1 MGLRRSCSRPP
12 SRNRCAGRSTATL
25 AGQAQKE
32 FFVNEALSLL
42 DALHARAVT
51 ASQPAPPANP
61 AEGAC
66 YRVTTSATDSWAGQ
80 EGRLA
85 VRVAGAW
92 HFIPPAEGM
101 LVYDRAAA
109 AFVIYRSQWQP
120 AAVVAAPSGGT
131 VVDVEARGT
140 LTALITA
147 LRNMG
152 VLAAPA
158 S

>member
-1 MGLRRSCSRPP
+1 MSDPFVFPG
-12 SRNRCAGRSTATL
+12 STPAL
-25 AGQAQKE
+25 NLPLLIAGQAQKE
-32 FFVNEALSLL
+32 FFINEALSLL

-51 ASQPAPPANP
+51 ASQPAPPASP
-61 AEGAC
+61 SEGAC
-66 YRVTTSATDSWAGQ
+66 YRVTATSTGSWTGQ

-131 VVDVEARGT
+131 VVDLEARGT
-140 LTALITA
+140 LTALIAA
-147 LRNMG
+147 LRTMG
-152 VLAAPA
+152 VLAVPTA
-158 S
+158 